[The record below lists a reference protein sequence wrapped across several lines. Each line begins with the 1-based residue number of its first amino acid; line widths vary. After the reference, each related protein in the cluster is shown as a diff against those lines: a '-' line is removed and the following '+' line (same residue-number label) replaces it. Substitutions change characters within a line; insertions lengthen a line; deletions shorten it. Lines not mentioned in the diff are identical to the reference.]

1 MNGVGWSEL
10 AAVLSIM
17 LTFAAWA
24 CILARG
30 GSLQTQLLLALLAT
44 LLPVIG
50 PVVIILFYRPRL
62 ERKRK

>member
-1 MNGVGWSEL
+1 
-10 AAVLSIM
+10 M
-17 LTFAAWA
+17 LTFAALA

-30 GSLQTQLLLALLAT
+30 GSLRTQLLLALLAT

-50 PVVIILFYRPRL
+50 PLIVILFYRPRH